1 MKQVDIVIPV
11 FNEAEN
17 IAGLVA
23 AVQAVMDGLPYNY
36 GFILVDD
43 GSSDGTLSVLQGLSA
58 HDPRV
63 RYRSFSRNFGHQAA
77 LKAGLDA
84 STGDCAISL
93 DGDFQH
99 PPELIPQLLQH
110 WEEGYDVVYTLR
122 RDEDKQAGSM
132 KRWTSDQFYNFMNRM
147 ADLDLE
153 KGSADFR
160 LLDRKCVRVLQ
171 KMQEHEPFFRGLV
184 KWIGFR
190 QVAVEY
196 QPAARRAGRSK
207 YTFRKMMR
215 FALQGITSFSTK
227 PLFFAAYLGFV
238 FAMASVLYLPYA
250 LISYYFGHVVNGWT
264 SVIVTITFFGGLQ
277 LCILGIM
284 GLYLGKVFMQG
295 KDRPMYLV
303 KEETT
308 GS

>member
-11 FNEAEN
+11 YNEAEN
-17 IAGLVA
+17 IAALVH
-23 AVQAVMDGLPYNY
+23 AVKGVMDGLPYNY

-43 GSSDGTLSVLQGLSA
+43 GSSDGTLSVLQGLCA
-58 HDPRV
+58 IDPRI

-84 STGDCAISL
+84 STADCAISL

-99 PPELIPQLLQH
+99 PPELIPQLLQR
-110 WEEGYDVVYTLR
+110 WEDGYDVVYTLR
-122 RDEDKQAGSM
+122 KDAGKQASNF

-147 ADLDLE
+147 ADLEME

-160 LLDRKCVRVLQ
+160 LLDRKCVLVLQ
-171 KMQEHEPFFRGLV
+171 KMREHEPFFRGLV

-190 QVAVEY
+190 QVAIEY
-196 QPAARRAGRSK
+196 QPAERRAGRSK

-227 PLFFAAYLGFV
+227 PLYFAAYLGFV
-238 FAMASVLYLPYA
+238 FSLASLIYLPYA
-250 LISYYFGHVVNGWT
+250 LISYYFGHVVSGWT

-277 LCILGIM
+277 LCILGII

-303 KEETT
+303 RDE
-308 GS
+308 S